1 MGDNLFFAEKDCKLF
16 KLAVEKSVDG
26 IIIGDAEGYIKYV
39 NDALMK
45 MYGGTDKNDLIGKHI
60 IDFVADFDRQRALE
74 CSLESVR
81 TGQGWKGQF
90 TALNAKGEM
99 MPIELTAAPI
109 KDENGVSIAFIDII
123 RDVRDRVHTEEKLKE
138 AHRKLELANEKL
150 LVVGGIVRHDIANKI
165 CTLNMSAYLAK
176 KKESLEQ
183 LLEATAVVSAQ
194 INKILSFSKDYEML
208 GKEELNYFD
217 AGKTFNDVLARVP
230 RLDLKVVNECCGLEV
245 LADSMLKELFFNL
258 IDNTLKYGKTTSQIK
273 LSYSQGS
280 GQLKL
285 VYEDD
290 GVGIP
295 ADMKPKLFTKGFG
308 KGSGL
313 GLYLIKKTLEVY
325 GWQIQE
331 TGIEGKSARFEI
343 TIPQTCC
350 KQPTTQQSQE
360 S

>member
-1 MGDNLFFAEKDCKLF
+1 MAEENCRLFM
-16 KLAVEKSVDG
+16 LAVEMSADG
-26 IIIGDAEGYIKYV
+26 IIIGDAAGNITYV
-39 NDALMK
+39 NDALLK
-45 MYGGTDKNDLIGKHI
+45 MYGSTDKNDLVGKHI
-60 IDFVADFDRQRALE
+60 IDFAADFDKQRALE

-81 TGQGWKGQF
+81 TGKGWKGQF
-90 TALNAKGEM
+90 TAITAKGEKV
-99 MPIELTAAPI
+99 PIELTAAPI

-123 RDVRDRVHTEEKLKE
+123 RDIRDRVQTEDKLME

-165 CTLNMSAYLAK
+165 CTLNMNAYLAK
-176 KKESLEQ
+176 KRGSIEQ
-183 LLEATAVVSAQ
+183 LLEATAIVSAQ
-194 INKILSFSKDYEML
+194 VNKILSFSKDYEML
-208 GKEELNYFD
+208 GKEELHFVD
-217 AGKTFNDVLARVP
+217 AGRVFNEVLTRLP
-230 RLDLKVVNECCGLEV
+230 GLDLQVVNECCGLEV
-245 LADSMLKELFFNL
+245 LADSLLKELFYNL
-258 IDNTLKYGKTTSQIK
+258 VDNTLKYGKTSSQIR
-273 LSYSQGS
+273 LSYCQGNDHF
-280 GQLKL
+280 KL

-331 TGIEGKSARFEI
+331 TGTEGKSARFEI

-350 KQPTTQQSQE
+350 KQSTAQ
-360 S
+360 